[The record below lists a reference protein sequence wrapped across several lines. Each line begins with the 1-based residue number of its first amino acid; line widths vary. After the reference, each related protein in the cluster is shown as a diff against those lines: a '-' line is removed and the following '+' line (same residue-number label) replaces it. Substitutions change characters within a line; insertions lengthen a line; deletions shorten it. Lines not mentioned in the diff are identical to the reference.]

1 MTARERTVKITR
13 NKKKSKAGGQII
25 GVTCAFIILFLGMI
39 GYITHYS
46 ATHKQEL
53 INNSYNGRQQ
63 MLLAKNRGEI
73 FSPQTARCLQGPWK
87 ATGRR

>member
-1 MTARERTVKITR
+1 MKITR

-25 GVTCAFIILFLGMI
+25 GVTCAFIILFLSMI

-53 INNSYNGRQQ
+53 INNSYNGSCVSQKT
-63 MLLAKNRGEI
+63 AGEI
-73 FSPQTARCLQGPWK
+73 FSPQTERCLQGPWK